1 LGWAF
6 AADRPGSRLE
16 ASCAGLAGG
25 LLAAA
30 LLGALHSSYTSSSG
44 NQRVIQALAVAII
57 VAVATFVGLR
67 LPRESSA
74 ELLTP
79 ARAAPPAMNR

>member
-1 LGWAF
+1 
-6 AADRPGSRLE
+6 
-16 ASCAGLAGG
+16 
-25 LLAAA
+25 
-30 LLGALHSSYTSSSG
+30 
-44 NQRVIQALAVAII
+44 VAII